1 LRQLSFEIDATQTEK
16 SAFEELASEL
26 ESKFEILSITKKSL
40 DEVLSIRV
48 AELATR
54 ANENAELKIKLD

>member
-1 LRQLSFEIDATQTEK
+1 LRQLSSEIDTTQTEK

-26 ESKFEILSITKKSL
+26 EWKFEIPSIAKKSL
-40 DEVLSIRV
+40 DEAPSIRV